1 MKPLTAID
9 ALRDERDVINV
20 VGENRPPK
28 VRKAGAIFAVFASAS
43 DTGEWNN
50 FLGVVTDKEISIFPS
65 RIFQDLTPQH
75 PVTPALPDTP
85 LDEVRNRMEVGN
97 IGAIPVIK
105 KDGTYIGIV
114 CRSSILEALL
124 DREKKLLKETQR
136 LSKVVKADQA
146 HLIEWS
152 KRLQELHSASRTLL
166 GLLAHT
172 SIETDVLQGGIEAL
186 TKLIYA
192 RYGAIGIIDAHGQLK
207 QFVYTGVTPEQ
218 AAAMPH
224 LPEGKGLLGVVV
236 NENAILRL
244 DDLSSEPRSGGFPP
258 NHPSMKSLLAVPI
271 SRLGHVYGRIY
282 LCDKVDGEPFSS
294 DDELLALSFSHSLSL
309 VLDNAREMTEIKS
322 AQERLDYMAHYD
334 ALTGLPNRTLFTD
347 RLKQALAYA
356 QRNDLKLAI
365 LFIDLDNFKVVN
377 DTLGHMVGDKLL
389 SEVASELTACIREVD
404 TVARLGGDEFTILL
418 TNIKELSDITKVA
431 QKVLN
436 AVAKPYM
443 LDGNELFVSTS
454 IGISVYPDDD
464 KSMDNLIRNAD
475 TALYHAK
482 AHGKNTFNFYTS
494 EMNERVQKRA
504 QYEKRL
510 RNAVKNQEFYVHYQP
525 QVEIRTGRI
534 IGVEALLRLNNE
546 DGIPIPPNE
555 FIHIA
560 EETGLIVPIG
570 EWVLYTACAQNVKW
584 QRLGMIPVRMAVNI
598 SANQFRRD
606 DFVQTVNDVLHKTG
620 LEPRLLELE
629 ITESILVNH
638 EDWIVSAMNDLRS
651 TGVSFSI
658 DDFGTGYSSLSYL
671 KRFPVSTLKIDIS
684 FIRHITTNQDDAAI
698 ALAITSMAHSLKLN
712 VVAEG
717 VENSEQ
723 LAIIQNQGCDNVQG
737 FLIAK
742 PMLPTDFL
750 AWWQKENTGSK

>member
-1 MKPLTAID
+1 MKQLTAKD
-9 ALRDERDVINV
+9 ALRDEHDVV
-20 VGENRPPK
+20 YVAGEQRPPK
-28 VRKAGAIFAVFASAS
+28 ARKAGSIFAVFASVS
-43 DTGEWNN
+43 STGEWRD
-50 FLGVVTDKEISIFPS
+50 FLGAVTEKEISIFPS
-65 RIFQDLTPQH
+65 RIFQDLVPQH
-75 PVTPALPDTP
+75 PLKSVLPETN
-85 LDEVRNRMEVGN
+85 LDDVRGRMETANVEAVPVLGN
-97 IGAIPVIK
+97 
-105 KDGTYIGIV
+105 DGTFIGIV
-114 CRSSILEALL
+114 CRASILEALL
-124 DREKKLLKETQR
+124 DRERKLLKETQR
-136 LSKVVKADQA
+136 LSKIVKTDQA

-166 GLLAHT
+166 GLLANT
-172 SIETDVLQGGIEAL
+172 SIETDLLQGGIEAL
-186 TKLIYA
+186 AKLIYA
-192 RYGAIGIIDAHGQLK
+192 RYGAIGIIDANGQLK

-244 DDLSSEPRSGGFPP
+244 DDLSTDARSAGFPS

-271 SRLGHVYGRIY
+271 SRLGRVYGRIY
-282 LCDKVDGEPFSS
+282 LCDKIDGEPFTN

-309 VLDNAREMTEIKS
+309 VLDNAREMEEIKS

-356 QRNDLKLAI
+356 QRNDLMLAV

-389 SEVASELTACIREVD
+389 SQVASELAACIREVD
-404 TVARLGGDEFTILL
+404 TVARLGGDEFTVLL
-418 TNIKELSDITKVA
+418 TNINELSDITQVA
-431 QKVLN
+431 QKILN
-436 AVAKPYM
+436 TVAKPFM
-443 LDGNELFVSTS
+443 LDGNELFISAS

-482 AHGKNTFNFYTS
+482 AHGKNTFHFYTS

-510 RNAVKNQEFYVHYQP
+510 RHAIKNHEFYLNYQP
-525 QVEIRTGRI
+525 QVEIGTGRI
-534 IGVEALLRLNNE
+534 IGVEALLRWNDE
-546 DGIPIPPNE
+546 DGIPIPPGE

-560 EETGLIVPIG
+560 EETGLIVPVG
-570 EWVLYTACAQNVKW
+570 EWVLYAACAQNVQW
-584 QRLGMIPVRMAVNI
+584 QQQGMAPIRMAVNV

-606 DFVQTVNDVLHKTG
+606 DFVQTVKNALHKTG

-638 EDWIVSAMNDLRS
+638 EEGVVSTMNELNS
-651 TGVSFSI
+651 MGVSFSI

-698 ALAITSMAHSLKLN
+698 ALAITSMAHSLRLN

-717 VENSEQ
+717 VETSEQ
-723 LAIIQNQGCDNVQG
+723 LAVIREHGCDNVQG

-750 AWWQKENTGSK
+750 SWWQGRQAGRK